1 MTQDSFAITSTEML
15 RPAMK
20 ALLRFGWIFSKD
32 NDQRILMFCEPDHNH
47 ARKEHARKENEIAFT
62 IRTLVANRSPLS

>member
-1 MTQDSFAITSTEML
+1 MTQDSFAIPSTEML

-32 NDQRILMFCEPDHNH
+32 ERSTDPLFCEPDHNH